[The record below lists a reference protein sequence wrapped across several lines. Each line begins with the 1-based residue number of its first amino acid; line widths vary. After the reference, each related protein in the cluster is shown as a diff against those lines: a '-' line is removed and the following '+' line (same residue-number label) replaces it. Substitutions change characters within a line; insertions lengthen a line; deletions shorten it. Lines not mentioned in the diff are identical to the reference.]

1 MDIIENSQVIELT
14 PSAAQAVKDL
24 MAKKNLEGYALRV
37 FIQGGGCSGFQYG
50 MALDNRILENDTAVE
65 FHGIKVLVDEMS
77 INYLRGAT
85 VDYVDEMMGSGFKIT
100 NPNALSTCGCGQS
113 FRTSSGGQESSGG
126 CGGSC
131 GGH

>member
-1 MDIIENSQVIELT
+1 MTILENSQVIDLT

-50 MALDNRILENDTAVE
+50 MALDNRTLENDTEVE
-65 FHGIKVLVDEMS
+65 FHGVKLLVDEMS

-85 VDYVDEMMGSGFKIT
+85 VDFVDEMMGSGFKIT
-100 NPNALSTCGCGQS
+100 NPNAVSSCGCGQS
-113 FRTSSGGQESSGG
+113 FRTSESAEDSGGG
-126 CGGSC
+126 CGGGCS
-131 GGH
+131 H